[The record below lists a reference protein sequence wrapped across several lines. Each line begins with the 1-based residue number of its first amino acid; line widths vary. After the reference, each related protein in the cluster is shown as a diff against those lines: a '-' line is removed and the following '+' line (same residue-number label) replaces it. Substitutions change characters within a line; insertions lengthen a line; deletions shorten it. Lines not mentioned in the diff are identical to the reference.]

1 MKQTAKLTA
10 GICALALLAA
20 CGGGGADKAESK
32 SDVSATASSVSET
45 KGQPTMSVAAA
56 ATPAPGQAV
65 RLTLTL
71 TGADGKPLGPDDIA
85 TQHEHKVHVMI
96 VDSALEDYTHV
107 HGEPGAQPGQWTVSF
122 TPKYPRQYRVW
133 ADFKPAGKEQDGHAH
148 DHGKSDHG
156 DEGHSHDKAGHDH
169 GEGSHGQEDAD
180 AHNLT
185 PSVTL
190 NVGADKGPEVA
201 ATQTLSTK
209 VDEYTLTLSL
219 GGALTAD
226 AHTPATLT
234 VADGTGAPLD
244 SLEPLMGAYAHLVGF
259 SADGTTM
266 VHGHP
271 EGAEPKDA
279 TARGGPALAFEL
291 HPSVAGPHRVF
302 VQVKIGGKV
311 ITAPFTL
318 VVAN

>member
-1 MKQTAKLTA
+1 MKQTVKLTA

-20 CGGGGADKAESK
+20 CGGGGADKAEPK
-32 SDVSATASSVSET
+32 PDVLAAASSVSET

-56 ATPAPGQAV
+56 STPVPGQAV

-71 TGADGKPLGPDDIA
+71 TGADGKPLGPDAIA

-107 HGEPGAQPGQWTVSF
+107 HGEPGAQPGQWTFSF
-122 TPKYPRQYRVW
+122 TPKYARQYRVW
-133 ADFKPAGKEQDGHAH
+133 ADFKPAGKEQAGHAH
-148 DHGKSDHG
+148 DHGKSGHG
-156 DEGHSHDKAGHDH
+156 DEGHSHDKAGKDHD
-169 GEGSHGQEDAD
+169 EGGHNDAD
-180 AHNLT
+180 AHNQT

-190 NVGADKGPEVA
+190 NVGAEKGPEVA
-201 ATQTLSTK
+201 AIQTLSTK
-209 VDEYTLTLSL
+209 VDGYNLTLSL
-219 GGALTAD
+219 GGALTTD

-234 VADGTGAPLD
+234 VADGTGAPLA
-244 SLEPLMGAYAHLVGF
+244 SLEPLMGAYAQLVGF

-266 VHGHP
+266 V
-271 EGAEPKDA
+271 
-279 TARGGPALAFEL
+279 